1 MQEVMKI
8 NSKKEVF
15 DIKMK
20 LKLKSVLLNKRLLN
34 IIFVFMIVFLLF
46 TKKEKITGEIR
57 VVGTALFPNVVITTK
72 ENRDYYFDK
81 KFFEEYAKYQGEI
94 ITIEAKIKK
103 TKLWLADRSRYLER
117 YNILWVRKVN

>member
-1 MQEVMKI
+1 
-8 NSKKEVF
+8 
-15 DIKMK
+15 MK

-34 IIFVFMIVFLLF
+34 MIFVFMIVFLLF